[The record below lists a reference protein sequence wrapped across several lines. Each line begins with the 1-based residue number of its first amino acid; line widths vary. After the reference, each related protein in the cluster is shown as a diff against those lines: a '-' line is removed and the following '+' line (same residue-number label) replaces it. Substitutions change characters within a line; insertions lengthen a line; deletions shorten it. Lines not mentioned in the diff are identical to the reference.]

1 LYAFPLLQYSRQ
13 SKNYKRFLQNMTE
26 AIHQQIKAIEQNN
39 QIKVLFACESGSRAW
54 GFASPDSDY
63 DVRFI
68 YAQPLNNYLSI
79 RDRKALQ
86 LFLKSNAPLYEWLQ
100 SPIVY
105 RANSNFAMELR
116 ELMPFYFSY
125 RAGCH
130 HYLSMA
136 RNTFENDLQGD
147 QVKLKRY
154 FYALRPLLAGLWIV
168 ENRSLPPMEF
178 GKLRTLIMDHDWNKS
193 VDSLLK
199 QKKAADE
206 KALISPVNFLQ
217 QWIEKTLAYCKE
229 KAEALEPVKHEIAI
243 LDALFRKYI
252 GNHDL

>member
-1 LYAFPLLQYSRQ
+1 MKES
-13 SKNYKRFLQNMTE
+13 
-26 AIHQQIKAIEQNN
+26 IDQQIKAIEQNN
-39 QIKVLFACESGSRAW
+39 QVTILFACESGSRAW

-68 YAQPLNNYLSI
+68 YAQPRNNYLSI
-79 RDRKALQ
+79 RERNDTIELPVNEVLDVNGWDIRKALQ

-105 RANSNFAMELR
+105 KAESDFSTALK
-116 ELMPFYFSY
+116 ELMPAYFSH

-130 HYLSMA
+130 HYLSIV

-147 QVKLKRY
+147 QVKLKRT
-154 FYALRPLLAGLWIV
+154 FYALRSLLAGLWIV

-178 GKLRTLIMDHDWNKS
+178 SKLRTLITDHDWNEAI
-193 VDSLLK
+193 DDLLER
-199 QKKAADE
+199 KKTANE
-206 KALISPVNFLQ
+206 KALIAPVTLIQ
-217 QWIEKTLAYCKE
+217 QWIEKTLIYCKE
-229 KAEALEPVKHEIAI
+229 QSDAMEPIKHDIAA

-252 GNHDL
+252 G

>member
-1 LYAFPLLQYSRQ
+1 
-13 SKNYKRFLQNMTE
+13 MTE

-79 RDRKALQ
+79 RDRKDTIELPVNQELDVNGWDIRKALQ

-105 RANSNFAMELR
+105 RANSNFSMELKD
-116 ELMPFYFSY
+116 LMPFYFSH
-125 RAGCH
+125 RAGSH

-147 QVKLKRY
+147 RVKLKRY

-178 GKLRTLIMDHDWNKS
+178 GKLRTLIMDHDWNES
-193 VDSLLK
+193 VDSLLE

-206 KALISPVNFLQ
+206 KAQISPVNFLQ

-229 KAEALEPVKHEIAI
+229 KAEALEPVKHEIAV

>member
-1 LYAFPLLQYSRQ
+1 
-13 SKNYKRFLQNMTE
+13 MTE

-79 RDRKALQ
+79 RDRKDTIELPVNQELDVNGWDIRKALQ

-105 RANSNFAMELR
+105 RANGNFSMELK
-116 ELMPFYFSY
+116 ELMPFYFSH

-178 GKLRTLIMDHDWNKS
+178 GKLRTLVTDHDWNDS
-193 VDSLLK
+193 VDSLLQ

-217 QWIEKTLAYCKE
+217 QWIEKTLGYCKE
-229 KAEALEPVKHEIAI
+229 KAEALEPVKHEIAV